1 MALVRILMAVLLV
14 LGRLLPFLIVG
25 VLLFLLWRRSVRK
38 GEDPEFKGPVYT
50 VDYKV
55 VDDEDEKS
63 GDEEE

>member
-1 MALVRILMAVLLV
+1 MAVLRILLAVVMV

-50 VDYKV
+50 VDYQEV
-55 VDDEDEKS
+55 EDEEK
-63 GDEEE
+63 EE

>member
-1 MALVRILMAVLLV
+1 MAVLRILLAVVMV

-50 VDYKV
+50 VDYEEV
-55 VDDEDEKS
+55 EDD
-63 GDEEE
+63 GEE